1 MVPWRGTSATYASGT
16 PLAVRSGETQMRKVS
31 ITAALVLMLSLL
43 MPSCLNSHLYAQAPS
58 QEPAVVSPKVNLTL
72 EQRHVIKE
80 FIKDMKTETAPAEV
94 APAVGDAIGQNVTLQ
109 PMPNELGQKVPQ
121 VKTHRFFIA
130 GGQVFIVDP
139 KDNKVV
145 EVIKLA
151 AD

>member
-1 MVPWRGTSATYASGT
+1 
-16 PLAVRSGETQMRKVS
+16 MRKAS
-31 ITAALVLMLSLL
+31 ITAALLVPML
-43 MPSCLNSHLYAQAPS
+43 CCVNSQLFAQAPS
-58 QEPAVVSPKVNLTL
+58 QEPAVVSAKVNLTL

-80 FIKDMKTETAPAEV
+80 FIKDMKTAPAPAEV
-94 APAVGDAIGQNVTLQ
+94 APAVGDAVGQNVTLQ

-130 GGQVFIVDP
+130 AAQMFIVDP
-139 KDNKVV
+139 KDNTVV

>member
-1 MVPWRGTSATYASGT
+1 
-16 PLAVRSGETQMRKVS
+16 MRKVS
-31 ITAALVLMLSLL
+31 LTAALVLMLC
-43 MPSCLNSHLYAQAPS
+43 CLNSHLYAQAPS
-58 QEPAVVSPKVNLTL
+58 QEPAVVSAKVNLTL

-80 FIKDMKTETAPAEV
+80 FIKDMKAATAPAEV
-94 APAVGDAIGQNVTLQ
+94 APAVGDAIGQNVTLLA
-109 PMPNELGQKVPQ
+109 MPNDLGQKVPQ

-130 GGQVFIVDP
+130 GAQMVIVDP